1 MDNWYDKL
9 DRTEENVIRCFVSLS
24 HENPLD
30 NEKLIVANIWS
41 RIEHQISETQKD
53 TTFTEAHSGNHYRYA
68 IPCEDALPA
77 FLDEYIASIGGDIA
91 SATFKG
97 YFGFI
102 HKKPIDGMFYVL
114 DMEEKFNVLVENKKR
129 LES

>member
-1 MDNWYDKL
+1 MNNWYDKL

-30 NEKLIVANIWS
+30 NEKLITANIWS
-41 RIEHQISETQKD
+41 RREHTNSNQV
-53 TTFTEAHSGNHYRYA
+53 TFTEVRSGNQYRYA
-68 IPCEDALPA
+68 IPCEDALPT
-77 FLDEYIASIGGDIA
+77 FLDEYIESIGGDIA

-114 DMEEKFNVLVENKKR
+114 DMEEKFNVLMENKKR

>member
-41 RIEHQISETQKD
+41 RREHSTSNEVTY
-53 TTFTEAHSGNHYRYA
+53 TEVRSGNHYRYA
-68 IPCEDALPA
+68 IPCEDALSA
-77 FLDEYIASIGGDIA
+77 FLDEYIASIGGDINT
-91 SATFKG
+91 ATFKG
-97 YFGFI
+97 FFAFT
-102 HKKPIDGMFYVL
+102 HQKPIDGMFLVR
-114 DMEEKFNVLVENKKR
+114 DMEEKFNVLMENKKR